1 MKNKNFKWL
10 MLVLLVVLAI
20 SIIVGVN
27 IGYAKIELSHVI
39 KIILSKI
46 GFAVDVNGI
55 READFDII
63 YLIRLPR
70 LILALIV
77 GMSLGVSGLV
87 MQAVVKNP
95 LADPYVLGISSG
107 ATFGATLGIT
117 LGINK
122 LFGAN
127 AIGVSAFLGAFLIAI
142 LVVILSNI
150 GSRSSTSKLLLS
162 GIALSTVMNTL
173 SSVMIFL
180 SSNRE
185 ASRELNFW
193 LMGSLAGAKWQNIVN
208 IAPIILICTIIFF
221 TQHRNLDLALLGD
234 DIAITMGVDLNKL
247 RHVYLLIISIMIGFV
262 VYVSGIIGFIGLII
276 PHVSRFIVGN
286 SHKKL
291 VFLSAILGA
300 ILLVWADIMSR
311 ILIPSTE
318 LPTGVVVSLIGAPL
332 FIYLIISKSFRRK
345 Q

>member
-10 MLVLLVVLAI
+10 MLILLVVLAI

-27 IGYAKIELSHVI
+27 IGYAKIDFSHVI

-46 GFAVDVNGI
+46 GIGVDVNGI
-55 READFDII
+55 RPQDFDIV

-70 LILALIV
+70 LVLAIVV

-117 LGINK
+117 LGINTI
-122 LFGAN
+122 FGSN
-127 AIGVSAFLGAFLIAI
+127 SIGVCAFLGAFAIAI

-150 GSRSSTSKLLLS
+150 GSRSSTSKLILS

-173 SSVMIFL
+173 SSLMIFM
-180 SSNRE
+180 SSNPE
-185 ASRELNFW
+185 AARELNFW
-193 LMGSLAGAKWQNIVN
+193 LLGSLAGAKWENITK
-208 IAPIILICTIIFF
+208 IAPIIFICTILFF

-247 RHVYLLIISIMIGFV
+247 RHIYLLIISIMIGFV

-276 PHVSRFIVGN
+276 PHVGRFLVGN

-291 VFLSAILGA
+291 VFLSALLGS
-300 ILLVWADIMSR
+300 ILLVWADIASR
-311 ILIPSTE
+311 VLIPSTE
-318 LPTGVVVSLIGAPL
+318 LPTGVVVALIGAPL
-332 FIYLIISKSFRRK
+332 FIYLIITKSFRR

>member
-10 MLVLLVVLAI
+10 MLILLVVLAI

-27 IGYAKIELSHVI
+27 IGYAKIDFSHVI

-46 GFAVDVNGI
+46 GIGVDVNSI
-55 READFDII
+55 RPQDFDIV

-70 LILALIV
+70 LVLAIVV

-117 LGINK
+117 LGINTI
-122 LFGAN
+122 FGSN
-127 AIGVSAFLGAFLIAI
+127 SIGVCAFLGAFAIAI

-173 SSVMIFL
+173 SSLMIFM

-185 ASRELNFW
+185 AARELNFW
-193 LMGSLAGAKWQNIVN
+193 LLGSLAGAKWENITK
-208 IAPIILICTIIFF
+208 IAPIIFICTILFF

-247 RHVYLLIISIMIGFV
+247 RHIYLLIISIMIGFV

-276 PHVSRFIVGN
+276 PHVGRFLVGN

-291 VFLSAILGA
+291 VFLSALLGS
-300 ILLVWADIMSR
+300 ILLVWADIASR
-311 ILIPSTE
+311 VLIPSTE
-318 LPTGVVVSLIGAPL
+318 LPTGVVVALIGAPL
-332 FIYLIISKSFRRK
+332 FIYLIITKSFRR